1 VATGSAAR
9 PRRQWNAHGIRG
21 TEAVARQT
29 SGGQDPVRATTLLN
43 KVLRFKSTCV
53 VAVSFT
59 AEGLVCDVKP
69 TTSVARCGGCGRKVG
84 RVYDRRPPRLWRHL
98 DVGGMKT
105 ALRYGL
111 RRVDCRGC
119 GITSEWVPWAS
130 PGSWFTEAF
139 EQTTAFLAQA
149 AAKTVV
155 CAMMRVAWATVGAI
169 IGRVVER
176 LAGGDPLDGLT
187 HIGID
192 ELSYRRHHEY
202 ITVVVDHVRGCIVWA
217 APGKNADTLRAFFAE
232 LGKERCARIEAV
244 TIDMS
249 QAYITAVREAVPHAQ
264 TVFDRFHVQRLV
276 HDALDEVRRAE
287 VRDRVDS
294 EERRALKHTRF
305 ALQKN
310 PWNLNA
316 VESGKLVEV
325 QRTNRR
331 LYRAYLLKETLAA
344 ILDRKQS
351 QVARGKL
358 LDWIYWARRSRLA
371 PFKKAAATI
380 RDHLDGIVAYVAT
393 GLSNGPTEGLNGK
406 ARTITRRSFGFHSA
420 TSLIAMLFLCCAG
433 LVLQPAHVTPRFH
446 ST

>member
-1 VATGSAAR
+1 MAGSAGR
-9 PRRQWNAHGIRG
+9 GGVGWNAHGIGG
-21 TEAVARQT
+21 TGVVAEQFT
-29 SGGQDPVRATTLLN
+29 EGQDPVRATTLLN
-43 KVLRFKSTCV
+43 KLLRFKSTRV
-53 VAVSFT
+53 VGVSFT
-59 AEGLVCDVKP
+59 EDGLLCDVEP
-69 TTSVARCGGCGRKVG
+69 TTSIPRCGGCGCKVAK
-84 RVYDRRPPRLWRHL
+84 VYDRRAPRLWRHL
-98 DVGGMKT
+98 DLGGMKT
-105 ALRYGL
+105 ELRYGL
-111 RRVDCRGC
+111 RRVDCRRC
-119 GITSEWVPWAS
+119 GVTSEWVPWAA
-130 PGSWFTEAF
+130 PGSWFTDAF

-155 CAMMRVAWATVGAI
+155 SAMMRVAWSTVGAI

-176 LAGGDPLDGLT
+176 LGDEDPLDGLT
-187 HIGID
+187 HIGVD

-202 ITVVVDHVRGCIVWA
+202 VTVVVDHVRGRIVWA
-217 APGKNADTLRAFFAE
+217 APGKNADTLRAFFAA
-232 LGKERCARIEAV
+232 LGKERCARIETV

-249 QAYITAVREAVPHAQ
+249 QAYIKAVREAVPDAQ
-264 TVFDRFHVQRLV
+264 LVFDRFHVQRLA

-287 VRDRVDS
+287 VRQLVDV
-294 EERRALKHTRF
+294 EERRTLKHTRF

-316 VESGKLVEV
+316 VESDKLLDV

-344 ILDRKQS
+344 ILDRKQPH
-351 QVARGKL
+351 VARSKL
-358 LDWIYWARRSRLA
+358 RDWIHWARRSQLA
-371 PFKKAAATI
+371 PFKRVAGTI

-433 LVLQPAHVTPRFH
+433 LVLKPAHVMPRFH